1 MFNMKRFVLLFV
13 AAAFW
18 GIGCDSR
25 SRATKEK
32 LSAREFAKIL
42 EKEGSAQL
50 LDVRSAEEFAGG
62 HLEHAVNVDW
72 NGGGFRQYA
81 STLDKLEPVYVYC
94 LSGGRSASAAAFLRE
109 QGFGKVYEM
118 PGGMMEWR
126 AEKLPEAGPVKP
138 AGGLT
143 LQQYENL
150 LDSDK
155 LVLVDFYADWCG
167 PCKKMEPYL
176 KTMEKEL
183 ADKMILVRIDA
194 DQNPE
199 LCQQLNVTAL
209 PTLKLYK
216 NKKLSW
222 NHVGFVDES
231 RVREK
236 MSL

>member
-1 MFNMKRFVLLFV
+1 MKRVVLLFI
-13 AAAFW
+13 AAAFLNM
-18 GIGCDSR
+18 GCDSQPG
-25 SRATKEK
+25 AAKEK
-32 LSAREFAKIL
+32 LSAKEFAKML
-42 EKEGSAQL
+42 EKESAPQL
-50 LDVRSAEEFAGG
+50 LDVRSAGEFAGG

-72 NGGGFRQYA
+72 NGDGFRQYA
-81 STLDKLEPVYVYC
+81 STLDKQAPVYVYC
-94 LSGGRSASAAAFLRE
+94 LSGSRSASAAAFLRE

-118 PGGMMEWR
+118 PGGMVEWR
-126 AEKLPEAGPVKP
+126 AEKLSEAGSTSP

-143 LQQYENL
+143 LQQYEKL
-150 LDSDK
+150 LDGDK

-176 KTMEKEL
+176 KKMEKEL

-199 LCQQLNVTAL
+199 LCSQLNVTAL

-216 NKKLSW
+216 NKELSW
-222 NHVGFVDES
+222 NHVGFVEES

-236 MSL
+236 MGL